1 MYSVKPKISVDE
13 PSVAMN
19 DGMPTTAV
27 KKALKQPTAM
37 ATPKAA
43 AIDR

>member
-1 MYSVKPKISVDE
+1 MPD

-27 KKALKQPTAM
+27 KNALKQPQKIATAKAM
-37 ATPKAA
+37 RIAT
-43 AIDR
+43 

>member
-1 MYSVKPKISVDE
+1 
-13 PSVAMN
+13 MN

-27 KKALKQPTAM
+27 KNALKQPTAI

-43 AIDR
+43 AIET